1 MAGIGDMRS
10 VPVITMLL
18 LSTAPGL
25 AAPCRETDKTA
36 AAVKCVEDHW
46 QQAFLGGDA
55 KYLGELLSDGY
66 FSYTPVGVGR
76 DRAAVVTLAQ
86 DYAKKHAGEPATPSS
101 GPGPD
106 IQMRGDVAVV
116 FWHAADGKALAS
128 VDTFYWADGRW
139 HAWYSQHAG
148 AK

>member
-1 MAGIGDMRS
+1 MRS
-10 VPVITMLL
+10 VTAITMLL

-36 AAVKCVEDHW
+36 AAVKCVVDHW
-46 QQAFLGGDA
+46 QQAFIGGDA

-66 FSYTPVGVGR
+66 RSFTPAGVGR
-76 DRAAVVTLAQ
+76 DRAAVVKLAQ
-86 DYAKKHAGEPATPSS
+86 DYRTKHAGEPATPPA
-101 GPGPD
+101 GPAPR
-106 IQMRGDVAVV
+106 IELHGDVAVV
-116 FWHAADGKALAS
+116 FWQAADKDTLAS

-148 AK
+148 EK